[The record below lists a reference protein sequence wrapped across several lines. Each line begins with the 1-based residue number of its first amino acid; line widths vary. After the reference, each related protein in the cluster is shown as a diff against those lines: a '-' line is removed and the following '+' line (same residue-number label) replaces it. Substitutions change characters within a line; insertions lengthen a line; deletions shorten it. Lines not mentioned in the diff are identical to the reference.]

1 MAVRVNPDGSI
12 SVGILGD
19 FAKDMNVPVIEET
32 AAEAAKEETKPKTTK
47 RTAKS
52 VKK

>member
-32 AAEAAKEETKPKTTK
+32 AAEAAKAETKPKTK